1 MRHKKILVACEESG
15 TLTKELLDRGHY
27 ARSCDLKESSSSVEE
42 VRRVHIQGDVLEILH
57 HNWELVIAFPPCTHH
72 SSSGARWF
80 KEKREDGRQQK
91 GINFFLEF
99 TRLECPYAIE
109 NPIGIMSTVYKKP
122 SQIIQPWEFGHG
134 ETKATCLWLQGL
146 PNLVPTNIVSGRK
159 QRVARLGPSPD
170 RGVLRSKTYIGI
182 ARAMA
187 DQWGS
192 SSRTDP

>member
-15 TLTKELLDRGHY
+15 ILTKELLDKGHY
-27 ARSCDLKESSSSVEE
+27 VRSCDLKESSSSVEE

-57 HNWELVIAFPPCTHH
+57 HNWELVIAFPPCTHL

-91 GINFFLEF
+91 GIDFFLEF

-134 ETKATCLWLQGL
+134 ETKATCLWLQDL

-187 DQWGS
+187 DQWGAI
-192 SSRTDP
+192 

>member
-27 ARSCDLKESSSSVEE
+27 VRSCDLKESSSSVEE
-42 VRRVHIQGDVLEILH
+42 VRRVHIQCDVLEILH
-57 HNWELVIAFPPCTHH
+57 HNWELVIAFPPCTHL

-91 GINFFLEF
+91 GIDFFLEF

-170 RGVLRSKTYIGI
+170 RGV
-182 ARAMA
+182 
-187 DQWGS
+187 
-192 SSRTDP
+192 

>member
-27 ARSCDLKESSSSVEE
+27 VRSCDLKESSSSVEE

-57 HNWELVIAFPPCTHH
+57 HNWELVIAFPPSTHL

-91 GINFFLEF
+91 GIDFFLEF

-187 DQWGS
+187 DQWGA
-192 SSRTDP
+192 SSRTAP